1 MNSTKIVKT
10 LVGIVKVIL
19 DVTVAV
25 VLWLSCDANWIAFI
39 AVFYI
44 AIFWCTKDIASLAPE
59 RTSMIVDVPEFKE
72 SKAIEHKTEE
82 TSK

>member
-1 MNSTKIVKT
+1 MSSSKIVKT
-10 LVGIVKVIL
+10 LVGVIKVIL
-19 DVTVAV
+19 DIIVAV

-59 RTSMIVDVPEFKE
+59 RTSMIIDMPEIKTGV
-72 SKAIEHKTEE
+72 IEHKTEE
-82 TSK
+82 TAK